1 MCDCVFVPHHIC
13 VSLDGVDREIFLI
26 CQQAV
31 ICAAVQLDEG
41 AAAVV
46 TSVTAVWQAERERDR
61 AHCKQHAIMFV

>member
-46 TSVTAVWQAERERDR
+46 TSVTAV
-61 AHCKQHAIMFV
+61 